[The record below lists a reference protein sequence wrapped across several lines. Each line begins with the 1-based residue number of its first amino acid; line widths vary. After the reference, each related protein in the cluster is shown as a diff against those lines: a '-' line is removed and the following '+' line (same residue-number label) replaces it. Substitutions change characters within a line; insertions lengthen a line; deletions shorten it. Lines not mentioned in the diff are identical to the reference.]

1 MTGTLTDYF
10 KNPHIITLKDVFK
23 KREIQLHLALTNE
36 QKQTL
41 MQECALKDIE
51 LLTADFKIYPVMN
64 NNALAVELTIISDV
78 IHECVV
84 TLDPVKQHIFDKA
97 FLRFV
102 KNLDNQNVDFKN
114 ADIYLQSDIQ
124 TYDDEIMRED
134 QIDIFDI
141 MREHFILALDIL
153 PRKSDAEFKGYI
165 KGDLSPDEQAIIDKN
180 IERMAQG
187 LPPTSAENPFN
198 ALAELK
204 KRL

>member
-1 MTGTLTDYF
+1 MTDYF
-10 KNPHIITLKDVFK
+10 KNPHIITLKDVLK
-23 KREIQLHLALTNE
+23 KREISLHLTLTSE

-41 MQECALKDIE
+41 MQECALKDIA
-51 LLTADFKIYPVMN
+51 LLRADFKIYPVLDN
-64 NNALAVELTIISDV
+64 TALAVELGIISDV
-78 IHECVV
+78 THECVV
-84 TLDPVKQHIFDKA
+84 TLDPVGQHILEKV

-102 KNLDNQNVDFKN
+102 KTLGSPNMDIKN

-124 TYDDEIMRED
+124 TYDDEIMVDE

-165 KGDLSPDEQAIIDKN
+165 KGHLSPDEQAIIDKN

-187 LPPTSAENPFN
+187 LPPTSTENPFN